1 MTTIN
6 IQSSN
11 KYEACVEKC
20 SYNFK
25 YPKTYLQI
33 TNKGT
38 YLSMTFLDPQD
49 QKLTNVKYNNADY
62 TVTEIILTWPSLHNF
77 NGTKIDG
84 ELIVQHV
91 STTGRNLWVC
101 VPIKKSEYSSAESL
115 SNIIDESST
124 FANKENTVFNYQYD
138 DFSLQNLIPEKPFY
152 NYAGKYGTLIGDFI
166 VFDPLNSI
174 TIDSTKFT
182 TIFQKITTINNLLL
196 TGGAIYYNDKG
207 PNLEKLNDGIYI
219 SCNPT
224 GESRDLTDI
233 SKPKNNVSFGA
244 YNNNVMILLKIII
257 GAMLIIFVFACISGL
272 FSYFSPKKIFKS
284 VTDAV
289 ATVVPTVLPNSANT
303 TTKTA

>member
-84 ELIVQHV
+84 ELIVHHI
-91 STTGRNLWVC
+91 SITGNNLWVC

-115 SNIIDESST
+115 SNILDESST
-124 FANKENTVFNYQYD
+124 LANKPNLVFNYQYD
-138 DFSLQNLIPEKPFY
+138 DFSLQDLIPEKPFY
-152 NYAGKYGTLIGDFI
+152 NYVGNYGTLNGDFI

-182 TIFQKITTINNLLL
+182 DIFQQITTQNNLLL
-196 TGGAIYYNDKG
+196 TGNEIYYNKKG

-224 GESRDLTDI
+224 GESHDLTDI
-233 SKPKNNVSFGA
+233 SKTKNNVSFGA
-244 YNNNVMILLKIII
+244 YNNNVMILLKIIL
-257 GAMLIIFVFACISGL
+257 GALLMIFVFAVVLALLGRT
-272 FSYFSPKKIFKS
+272 
-284 VTDAV
+284 VGTTV
-289 ATVVPTVLPNSANT
+289 ATASVSDLNIFLGL
-303 TTKTA
+303 K

>member
-1 MTTIN
+1 M
-6 IQSSN
+6 S
-11 KYEACVEKC
+11 
-20 SYNFK
+20 
-25 YPKTYLQI
+25 
-33 TNKGT
+33 
-38 YLSMTFLDPQD
+38 FLDPLD
-49 QKLTNVKYNNADY
+49 QKLTKVTYNNADY

-77 NGTKIDG
+77 NRTKLDG

-101 VPIKKSEYSSAESL
+101 VPIKKSEYSSSESL
-115 SNIIDESST
+115 SNILDESST
-124 FANKENTVFNYQYD
+124 LANKPNLLFNYQYD
-138 DFSLQNLIPEKPFY
+138 DFSLQDLIPEKPFY

-182 TIFQKITTINNLLL
+182 TIFQKITKQNNLLL

-207 PNLEKLNDGIYI
+207 PNLDKLNDGIYI

-224 GESRDLTDI
+224 GESKDLTDI

-257 GAMLIIFVFACISGL
+257 GVLLMMFVFACISGL
-272 FSYFSPKKIFKS
+272 FSYFGPKIKK
-284 VTDAV
+284 V
-289 ATVVPTVLPNSANT
+289 AIATPTA
-303 TTKTA
+303 TATATAI